1 MIEEVAMTDIYDEI
15 KTDQVEVGDY
25 VRVVTLGSPPTLLEG
40 AVNYVHGSLDAFDVG
55 DSSYFEASI
64 ESAQVDTIHR
74 RREPLDLPT
83 TVGSAVLLRNG
94 NVAIRTTDRAWI
106 GLKSHYTEQYM
117 ATEAATVLHVADA

>member
-40 AVNYVHGSLDAFDVG
+40 VVNYVHGSLDAFDVG

-74 RREPLDLPT
+74 RRKPLDLPT
-83 TVGSAVLLRNG
+83 TVGSAVLLRSG
-94 NVAIRTTDRAWI
+94 NVAIRTNDRTWV
-106 GLKSHYTEQYM
+106 GLKSNHTEESV
-117 ATEAATVLHVADA
+117 ATNAVTVLHVADA